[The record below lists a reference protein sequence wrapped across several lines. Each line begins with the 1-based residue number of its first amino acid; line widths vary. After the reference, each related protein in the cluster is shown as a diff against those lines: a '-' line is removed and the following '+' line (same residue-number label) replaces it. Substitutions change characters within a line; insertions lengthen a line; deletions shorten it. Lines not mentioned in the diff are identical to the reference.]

1 MTREEAEAV
10 AKSMPRL
17 KALVDVRNNI
27 DTEEWLGLD
36 ILLKGGGA
44 IGIGNPEALKIVR
57 ETLINLLDKQ
67 IEEEKAK
74 ESGNDGQR
82 A

>member
-27 DTEEWLGLD
+27 DVSDWLGLD
-36 ILLKGGGA
+36 ILLKGGDV
-44 IGIGNPEALKIVR
+44 IGIGNPEAVRIVR

-82 A
+82 T